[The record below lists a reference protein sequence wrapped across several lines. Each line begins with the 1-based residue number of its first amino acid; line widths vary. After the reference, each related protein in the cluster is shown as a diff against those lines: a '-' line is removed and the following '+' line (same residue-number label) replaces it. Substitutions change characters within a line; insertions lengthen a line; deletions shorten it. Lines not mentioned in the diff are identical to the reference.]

1 MIKLNT
7 ALTCTYILCTRFK
20 LETCGS
26 GSFHPVEVKSKLLF
40 LVLPCTRTQDA
51 QARRARWRRRA
62 HACIISRRQPCTPSL
77 SRAHRRA
84 REAPGMPSRR
94 EGSKLR
100 MHARALLL
108 HLAHLAIGAA
118 AMPPETTTT
127 GDHTCTTSLSPSSL
141 LFLPPPCCC
150 YISLG
155 KKGLYTARKFHTSTG
170 WKPPLS
176 TGPPVLARRY

>member
-1 MIKLNT
+1 
-7 ALTCTYILCTRFK
+7 
-20 LETCGS
+20 
-26 GSFHPVEVKSKLLF
+26 
-40 LVLPCTRTQDA
+40 
-51 QARRARWRRRA
+51 
-62 HACIISRRQPCTPSL
+62 
-77 SRAHRRA
+77 
-84 REAPGMPSRR
+84 MPSRR

-155 KKGLYTARKFHTSTG
+155 KKGLYLNKDHHHHHHHAYGVGRGMKFTGAATRALGRTYARPNSARGAASDLLATS
-170 WKPPLS
+170 LDIDRS
-176 TGPPVLARRY
+176 RRSQQR